1 MEFQGLDSSLW
12 VCEIYVDFSVSLY
25 SDGAA
30 ATYRMV
36 AEWRSS
42 EVAESFEIMGYV
54 EGGA

>member
-12 VCEIYVDFSVSLY
+12 VCEVYVDFSVSLY